1 LKEDE
6 DIFTNPRKALACRYQ
21 TARDVSVNLH
31 WQIGYRRHDMSDE
44 RQGEVIEQLLMVK
57 AKTHDD
63 AITLQSYRP
72 TIYFCHAV
80 ALMDLNPMPTST
92 ALKRA
97 EQALHI
103 AKEIAES
110 VKKDDVCIYSF
121 TRTYGEMIPADEFIG
136 HINNGLRFIEETLK
150 DEAAGQKGKRSA
162 ADGNKVS
169 PGLMTL
175 NF

>member
-1 LKEDE
+1 VTED
-6 DIFTNPRKALACRYQ
+6 L
-21 TARDVSVNLH
+21 
-31 WQIGYRRHDMSDE
+31 
-44 RQGEVIEQLLMVK
+44 QGEITEQLLMVK

-80 ALMDLNPMPTST
+80 ALTDLNPLSTAT

-97 EQALHI
+97 QQALLI
-103 AKEIAES
+103 AREIAES
-110 VKKDDVCIYSF
+110 VKKEDVCIYSF

-136 HINNGLRFIEETLK
+136 HINNCLKSIKETQK
-150 DEAAGQKGKRSA
+150 DEIAEQKGKRSGA
-162 ADGNKVS
+162 SAKKVT

>member
-1 LKEDE
+1 
-6 DIFTNPRKALACRYQ
+6 
-21 TARDVSVNLH
+21 
-31 WQIGYRRHDMSDE
+31 
-44 RQGEVIEQLLMVK
+44 MVK

-80 ALMDLNPMPTST
+80 SLTDLNPLLTAT

-97 EQALHI
+97 QQALLM
-103 AKEIAES
+103 AREIAES
-110 VKKDDVCIYSF
+110 VKKEDVCIYSF

-136 HINNGLRFIEETLK
+136 HINNCLQFIEQTAKNEK
-150 DEAAGQKGKRSA
+150 AGQRGKQLSTS
-162 ADGNKVS
+162 GKKVA

>member
-1 LKEDE
+1 
-6 DIFTNPRKALACRYQ
+6 
-21 TARDVSVNLH
+21 
-31 WQIGYRRHDMSDE
+31 
-44 RQGEVIEQLLMVK
+44 
-57 AKTHDD
+57 
-63 AITLQSYRP
+63 
-72 TIYFCHAV
+72 
-80 ALMDLNPMPTST
+80 
-92 ALKRA
+92 
-97 EQALHI
+97 LHI

-136 HINNGLRFIEETLK
+136 HINNGLRFIEETMK

-162 ADGNKVS
+162 AAGNKVT